1 MDVYVQIHRPA
12 EALNDRDRT
21 AAAVHDPS
29 QVSHVAQE
37 TEHGP
42 NGNTHDGAT
51 QVVIPRQ
58 PVAQPRRQR
67 QHPLSHR
74 HRREHVVHQVRGA
87 FRHPA
92 PGAARAGRPPFARK
106 RDEPIQPTVITAKTR
121 KAARQAPAS
130 QHLAKLLLDDPGQPF
145 PVAQTGGLRA
155 EALEVMA
162 DHLVHD
168 ALRRHPRLIGR
179 RGLGHA
185 SV

>member
-1 MDVYVQIHRPA
+1 
-12 EALNDRDRT
+12 
-21 AAAVHDPS
+21 
-29 QVSHVAQE
+29 VAQE

-58 PVAQPRRQR
+58 PVPKPMRER

-106 RDEPIQPTVITAKTR
+106 RDEPIQPAVITAKAR
-121 KAARQAPAS
+121 KAAGQAPAS
-130 QHLAKLLLDDPGQPF
+130 QQRAKLLLDEPGQPL
-145 PVAQTGGLRA
+145 PVAQASGLRA
-155 EALEVMA
+155 EALEVIA

-168 ALRRHPRLIGR
+168 AL
-179 RGLGHA
+179 
-185 SV
+185 